1 MTSTSGG
8 EAIVSG
14 LVAHGVD
21 TVFGLPGAQIYGLF
35 DAFQQAQL
43 KVIGARHEQA
53 CGYKAYGS
61 VRSTGRPGVFSVVPG
76 PGVLNAGAALLT
88 AFGSNEPVLCLTGQ
102 VPTQYLGKGRGHL
115 HEMPDQ
121 LATLRSFV
129 KWADRIEYPDA
140 APTLVS
146 RAFQEMLSGRRGP
159 AALEM
164 PWGVFTQRAE
174 TGGANPFD
182 PFPAPQ
188 PDPERVRAAAAL
200 ITASRT
206 PMIFVGSGAIHARD
220 EILELAELIDAPVVA
235 FRSGRG
241 IVSNAH
247 ELGLTMAAA
256 YRLWPK
262 TDLMIGIGTRMELPA
277 SSFRWPFQPDGLKSI
292 RIDIDP
298 AEMRRLTPDAAVISD
313 AQAGTREVL
322 AAVRKIGYKK
332 TGGRRDAIRDASAS
346 ALQEIQKVQPQMAYL
361 NILREVL
368 PHNAIV
374 TDELSQVGFASWYG
388 FPIYQPRTFITS
400 GYQGTLG
407 SGFPTALGAKVA
419 NPDRPVVAI
428 TGDGGF
434 MFGVQELATAVQ
446 FNIAV
451 VVLVFNNNAYGNVR
465 RDQRE
470 RFDGRV
476 VASDLVNPDF
486 VKLAESF
493 GVGAA
498 RVTSPDQFR
507 PALEKALA
515 DGGPYVIAIEV
526 PTDSEV
532 SPWAFIHPAHL
543 YAACLPLSH
552 CGGVWTRC
560 AASRTGE
567 GSVSADRDPS
577 SGALCAPPSPTRGEG
592 TYSATN
598 VTVSA
603 TLAREVR

>member
-1 MTSTSGG
+1 LDHDMITMTGG

-21 TVFGLPGAQIYGLF
+21 TVFGLPGAQVYGLF
-35 DAFQQAQL
+35 DAFHQAQL

-53 CGYKAYGS
+53 CGYIAFGYA
-61 VRSTGRPGVFSVVPG
+61 RSSGRPGVFSVVPG
-76 PGVLNAGAALLT
+76 PGVLNAGAAMLT

-102 VPTQYLGKGRGHL
+102 VPTQFLGKGRGHL

-121 LATLRSFV
+121 LATLRTFV
-129 KWADRIEYPDA
+129 KWAERIEYPGV
-140 APTLVS
+140 APTLVA
-146 RAFQEMLSGRRGP
+146 RAFQEMRSGRPGP
-159 AALEM
+159 VALEM
-164 PWGVFTQRAE
+164 PWDVFTLRAE
-174 TGGANPFD
+174 TGTATVFNPF
-182 PFPAPQ
+182 PPPQ
-188 PDPERVRAAAAL
+188 PDPDRVREAATL
-200 ITASRT
+200 VTASKR
-206 PMIFVGSGAIHARD
+206 PMIFVGSGAIDAR
-220 EILELAELIDAPVVA
+220 EGILELAEMIDAPVVP

-256 YRLWPK
+256 YKLWPQ

-277 SSFRWPFQPDGLKSI
+277 SSFRWPFQPQGLKSI

-298 AEMRRLTPDAAVISD
+298 AEMRRLTPDVAVVSD
-313 AQAGTREVL
+313 AKAGTRDLL
-322 AAVRKIGYKK
+322 AAVSKAGYRK
-332 TGGRRDAIRDASAS
+332 TSGRRAAIREATA
-346 ALQEIQKVQPQMAYL
+346 AAQQEIQKVQPQMAYL

-368 PHNAIV
+368 PSNAIV

-388 FPIYQPRTFITS
+388 FPVYEPRTFITS

-434 MFGVQELATAVQ
+434 MFGVAELATAVQ
-446 FNIAV
+446 FNIGV
-451 VVLVFNNNAYGNVR
+451 VTLVFNNNSYGNVR
-465 RDQRE
+465 RDQRT

-493 GVGAA
+493 GVAA
-498 RVTSPDQFR
+498 SRVTSPDHFR

-515 DGGPYVIAIEV
+515 AGAPYLIAIEI
-526 PTDSEV
+526 PKDSETT
-532 SPWAFIHPAHL
+532 PWTFIHPAM
-543 YAACLPLSH
+543 P
-552 CGGVWTRC
+552 
-560 AASRTGE
+560 
-567 GSVSADRDPS
+567 
-577 SGALCAPPSPTRGEG
+577 
-592 TYSATN
+592 
-598 VTVSA
+598 
-603 TLAREVR
+603 

>member
-1 MTSTSGG
+1 MTVSSGG

-14 LVAHGVD
+14 LVAHGID

-53 CGYKAYGS
+53 CGYMAYGYA
-61 VRSTGRPGVFSVVPG
+61 RSSGRPGVFSVVPG
-76 PGVLNAGAALLT
+76 PGLLNAGAAMLT

-102 VPTQYLGKGRGHL
+102 VPTQFLGKGRGHL

-121 LATLRSFV
+121 LATLRTFV
-129 KWADRIEYPDA
+129 KWAERIEYPDN
-140 APTLVS
+140 APAMVS
-146 RAFQEMLSGRRGP
+146 RAFQEMMSGRRGP
-159 AALEM
+159 VALEM
-164 PWGVFTQRAE
+164 PWDVFTQRAE
-174 TGGANPFD
+174 VGAARAFE

-188 PDPERVRAAAAL
+188 PDPDRIKSAAAL
-200 ITASRT
+200 IAASKR
-206 PMIFVGSGAIHARD
+206 PMIFVGSGAIDARE

-256 YRLWPK
+256 YRLWPT
-262 TDLMIGIGTRMELPA
+262 TDLMIGIGTRLELPTM
-277 SSFRWPFQPDGLKSI
+277 SRWPFRPDGLKSV

-298 AEMRRLTPDAAVISD
+298 SEMRRFTPDVAVISD
-313 AQAGTREVL
+313 ARAGTREL
-322 AAVRKIGYKK
+322 RAAVSRAGYKK
-332 TGGRRDAIRDASAS
+332 TSGRRAAIREASAA

-368 PHNAIV
+368 PEDAIV

-419 NPDRPVVAI
+419 NPDRTVVAI

-451 VVLVFNNNAYGNVR
+451 VTLVFNNNAYGNVR
-465 RDQRE
+465 RDQIQ

-498 RVTSPDQFR
+498 RVTSPDTFR
-507 PALEKALA
+507 AALEKALA
-515 DGGPYVIAIEV
+515 HGGPYLIDVEV
-526 PTDSEV
+526 QRDSEV
-532 SPWAFIHPAHL
+532 TPWTFIHPAR
-543 YAACLPLSH
+543 P
-552 CGGVWTRC
+552 
-560 AASRTGE
+560 
-567 GSVSADRDPS
+567 
-577 SGALCAPPSPTRGEG
+577 
-592 TYSATN
+592 
-598 VTVSA
+598 
-603 TLAREVR
+603 

>member
-8 EAIVSG
+8 EAIVGG

-21 TVFGLPGAQIYGLF
+21 TVFGLPGAQTYGLF

-53 CGYKAYGS
+53 CGYMAFGYA
-61 VRSTGRPGVFSVVPG
+61 RSTGRPGVFSVVPG
-76 PGVLNAGAALLT
+76 PGLLNAGAALLT
-88 AFGSNEPVLCLTGQ
+88 AFGCNEPVLCLTGQ
-102 VPTQYLGKGRGHL
+102 VPTPFLGKGRGHL

-140 APTLVS
+140 APAMVS
-146 RAFQEMLSGRRGP
+146 RAFQEMMSGRRGP
-159 AALEM
+159 VALEM
-164 PWGVFTQRAE
+164 PWDVFTERTE
-174 TGGANPFD
+174 VSPVRPFD
-182 PFPAPQ
+182 RFPAPQ
-188 PDPERVRAAAAL
+188 PDSERVKAAAAL
-200 ITASRT
+200 VAASRA
-206 PMIFVGSGAIHARD
+206 PMIFVGSGAIEAAD

-256 YRLWPK
+256 YRLWAA
-262 TDLMIGIGTRMELPA
+262 TDLMIGIGTRLELPTM
-277 SSFRWPFQPDGLKSI
+277 SRWPYRPDGLKSV

-298 AEMRRLTPDAAVISD
+298 VEMRRFTPDAAIIAD
-313 AQAGTREVL
+313 ARAGTSALL
-322 AAVRKIGYKK
+322 AAVRSRGYARSS
-332 TGGRRDAIRDASAS
+332 GRRAAIREASAA
-346 ALQEIQKVQPQMAYL
+346 ALQEIQQVQPQMAYL
-361 NILREVL
+361 NILRAVL
-368 PHNAIV
+368 PENAIV

-388 FPIYQPRTFITS
+388 FPVYQPRTFITS

-407 SGFPTALGAKVA
+407 SGFATALGAKVA
-419 NPDRPVVAI
+419 HPDRPVVAI

-446 FNIAV
+446 FRIGV
-451 VVLVFNNNAYGNVR
+451 VTLVFNNNAYGNVR

-470 RFDGRV
+470 RFGGRV

-486 VKLAESF
+486 VRLAESF

-498 RVTSPDQFR
+498 RVTSPATFR
-507 PALEKALA
+507 AALEKALA
-515 DGGPYVIAIEV
+515 DGGPYLIDVEI

-532 SPWAFIHPAHL
+532 SPWTFIHPAK
-543 YAACLPLSH
+543 P
-552 CGGVWTRC
+552 
-560 AASRTGE
+560 
-567 GSVSADRDPS
+567 
-577 SGALCAPPSPTRGEG
+577 
-592 TYSATN
+592 
-598 VTVSA
+598 
-603 TLAREVR
+603 

>member
-1 MTSTSGG
+1 MTSMTGG

-14 LVAHGVD
+14 LVAHGVN

-35 DAFQQAQL
+35 DAFHQAQL

-53 CGYKAYGS
+53 CGYMAYGYA
-61 VRSTGRPGVFSVVPG
+61 RSSGRPGVFSVVPG

-102 VPTQYLGKGRGHL
+102 VPTQFFGKGRGHL

-121 LATLRSFV
+121 LATLRTFV
-129 KWADRIEYPDA
+129 KWADRIEYPDGA
-140 APTLVS
+140 QTAVS

-164 PWGVFTQRAE
+164 PWDVFTQRADA
-174 TGGANPFD
+174 GLAKPYD
-182 PFPAPQ
+182 PFPAPL
-188 PDPERVRAAAAL
+188 PDSDRIKAAAAL
-200 ITASRT
+200 IAGSTR
-206 PMIFVGSGAIHARD
+206 PMIFVGSGAIHARE
-220 EILELAELIDAPVVA
+220 EILELAEMIDAPVVA

-256 YRLWPK
+256 YRLWPQ
-262 TDLMIGIGTRMELPA
+262 TDLMIGIGTRLELPTM
-277 SSFRWPFQPDGLKSI
+277 SRWPFRPEGLKSI

-298 AEMRRLTPDAAVISD
+298 VEMRRLPPDVAVVTD
-313 AQAGTREVL
+313 AKAGTRDLL
-322 AAVRKIGYKK
+322 AAISKAGTKK
-332 TGGRRDAIRDASAS
+332 TSGRRAVIREASTA
-346 ALQEIQKVQPQMAYL
+346 AHKEIQKVQPQMAYL

-368 PHNAIV
+368 PDDAIV

-434 MFGVQELATAVQ
+434 MFAVQELATAVQ
-446 FNIAV
+446 FNIGV
-451 VVLVFNNNAYGNVR
+451 VTLVFNNNAYGNVR
-465 RDQRE
+465 RDQLQ

-493 GVGAA
+493 GVAAA
-498 RVTSPDQFR
+498 RVTSPDHFR
-507 PALEKALA
+507 AALEKALGA
-515 DGGPYVIAIEV
+515 GGPSLIAIEV
-526 PTDSEV
+526 PKDSEV
-532 SPWAFIHPAHL
+532 SPWTFIHPAR
-543 YAACLPLSH
+543 P
-552 CGGVWTRC
+552 
-560 AASRTGE
+560 
-567 GSVSADRDPS
+567 
-577 SGALCAPPSPTRGEG
+577 
-592 TYSATN
+592 
-598 VTVSA
+598 
-603 TLAREVR
+603 

>member
-1 MTSTSGG
+1 LEETMTSSTGG

-53 CGYKAYGS
+53 CGYMAYGYS
-61 VRSTGRPGVFSVVPG
+61 RSTGRPGVFSVVPG

-102 VPTQYLGKGRGHL
+102 VPTAFLGKGRGHL

-121 LATLRSFV
+121 LATLRTFV

-140 APTLVS
+140 APALVS

-159 AALEM
+159 VALEM
-164 PWGVFTQRAE
+164 PWDVFTQRAE
-174 TGGANPFD
+174 TGPSKPFD

-188 PDPERVRAAAAL
+188 PDPERVKAAAAL
-200 ITASRT
+200 IAGSKT

-298 AEMRRLTPDAAVISD
+298 SEMRRLAPDAAVVAD
-313 AQAGTREVL
+313 ARAGTSDLL
-322 AAVRKIGYKK
+322 AAVRKAGYRK
-332 TGGRRDAIRDASAS
+332 TSGRRAAIREASAA
-346 ALQEIQKVQPQMAYL
+346 ALEQIQKIQPQMAYL

-368 PHNAIV
+368 PSNAIV

-388 FPIYQPRTFITS
+388 FPIYEPRTFITS

-434 MFGVQELATAVQ
+434 MFAAAELATAVQ
-446 FNIAV
+446 FNIGV
-451 VVLVFNNNAYGNVR
+451 VTLVFNNNAYGNVR
-465 RDQRE
+465 RDQRT

-476 VASDLVNPDF
+476 VAADLVNPDF

-493 GVGAA
+493 GVAA
-498 RVTSPDQFR
+498 SRVTSPDHFR

-515 DGGPYVIAIEV
+515 HGGPYLIAVEV
-526 PTDSEV
+526 PRDSEV
-532 SPWAFIHPAHL
+532 TPWTFIHP
-543 YAACLPLSH
+543 
-552 CGGVWTRC
+552 
-560 AASRTGE
+560 SRG
-567 GSVSADRDPS
+567 
-577 SGALCAPPSPTRGEG
+577 
-592 TYSATN
+592 
-598 VTVSA
+598 
-603 TLAREVR
+603 

>member
-1 MTSTSGG
+1 MPQNSGG

-35 DAFQQAQL
+35 DAFHQAQL

-53 CGYKAYGS
+53 CGYMAFGYARAS
-61 VRSTGRPGVFSVVPG
+61 GRPGVFSVVPG

-88 AFGSNEPVLCLTGQ
+88 AFGCNEPVLCLTGQ
-102 VPTQYLGKGRGHL
+102 VPTAFLGKGRGHL

-121 LATLRSFV
+121 LATLRTFV
-129 KWADRIEYPDA
+129 KWAERIEYPA
-140 APTLVS
+140 SAPALVA

-159 AALEM
+159 ASLEM
-164 PWGVFTQRAE
+164 PWDVFTQKAE
-174 TGGANPFD
+174 VGAPEVFD
-182 PFPAPQ
+182 LLPAPP
-188 PDPERVRAAAAL
+188 PDPDRVKSAAAL
-200 ITASRT
+200 IAASKT
-206 PMIFVGSGAIHARD
+206 PMIFVGSGAVHAGD

-247 ELGLTMAAA
+247 ELGQTMAAA
-256 YRLWPK
+256 YRLWPD
-262 TDLMIGIGTRMELPA
+262 TDLMIGIGTRLELPA
-277 SSFRWPFQPDGLKSI
+277 MTRWPFLPEKLKSI

-298 AEMRRLTPDAAVISD
+298 SEMRRYTPDAGIVAD
-313 AQAGTREVL
+313 AKSGTSEL
-322 AAVRKIGYKK
+322 LSAVRKIGYVK
-332 TGGRRDAIRDASAS
+332 TSGRRTAIREASAA
-346 ALQEIQKVQPQMAYL
+346 ALQEIQKIQPQMAYL

-368 PHNAIV
+368 PPNAIV

-388 FPIYQPRTFITS
+388 FPVYEPRTFITS

-419 NPDRPVVAI
+419 HPDRPVVAI

-434 MFGVQELATAVQ
+434 MFGVQELSTAVQ
-446 FNIAV
+446 FKIGV
-451 VVLVFNNNAYGNVR
+451 VVLVFNNNSYGNVR

-498 RVTSPDQFR
+498 RVTSPDHFR

-515 DGGPYVIAIEV
+515 DGGPYLIDIEV
-526 PTDSEV
+526 PRDSEV
-532 SPWAFIHPAHL
+532 SPWAFIHPAK
-543 YAACLPLSH
+543 P
-552 CGGVWTRC
+552 
-560 AASRTGE
+560 
-567 GSVSADRDPS
+567 
-577 SGALCAPPSPTRGEG
+577 
-592 TYSATN
+592 
-598 VTVSA
+598 
-603 TLAREVR
+603 

>member
-1 MTSTSGG
+1 MTSSSGG

-35 DAFQQAQL
+35 DGFHQAQL

-53 CGYKAYGS
+53 CGYMAFGYA
-61 VRSTGRPGVFSVVPG
+61 RSSGRPGVFSVVPG
-76 PGVLNAGAALLT
+76 PGVLNSSAALLT
-88 AFGSNEPVLCLTGQ
+88 ALGCNEPVLCLTGQ
-102 VPTQYLGKGRGHL
+102 VPTTFLGKGRGHL

-129 KWADRIEYPDA
+129 KWADRIEYPDN
-140 APTLVS
+140 APALVS

-159 AALEM
+159 VALEM
-164 PWGVFTQRAE
+164 PWDVFTQRAE
-174 TGGANPFD
+174 VGAAKPFD
-182 PFPAPQ
+182 RFPAPR
-188 PDPERVRAAAAL
+188 PDPDRIKAAAAL
-200 ITASRT
+200 IAGSKA
-206 PMIFVGSGAIHARD
+206 PMIFVGSGAIEARG
-220 EILELAELIDAPVVA
+220 EILELAEMIDAPVVA

-256 YRLWPK
+256 YKLWPH

-277 SSFRWPFQPDGLKSI
+277 SGFRWPFQPPGLKSI

-298 AEMRRLTPDAAVISD
+298 SEMRRLTPDAAVVAD
-313 AQAGTREVL
+313 AQAGTRDLL
-322 AAVRKIGYKK
+322 AAVSKAGYKK
-332 TGGRRDAIRDASAS
+332 STGRRATIRDASAA
-346 ALQEIQKVQPQMAYL
+346 ALQEIQKIQPQMAYL

-368 PHNAIV
+368 PSDAIV

-388 FPIYQPRTFITS
+388 FPVYQPRTFITS

-419 NPDRPVVAI
+419 NPDKPVVAI

-446 FNIAV
+446 YNIGV
-451 VVLVFNNNAYGNVR
+451 VTLVFNNNAYGNVR

-470 RFDGRV
+470 RFEGRV

-498 RVTSPDQFR
+498 RVTSPDRFR
-507 PALEKALA
+507 PALERALA

-532 SPWAFIHPAHL
+532 SPWAFIHPAK
-543 YAACLPLSH
+543 P
-552 CGGVWTRC
+552 
-560 AASRTGE
+560 
-567 GSVSADRDPS
+567 
-577 SGALCAPPSPTRGEG
+577 
-592 TYSATN
+592 
-598 VTVSA
+598 
-603 TLAREVR
+603 

>member
-1 MTSTSGG
+1 MEKTMTSTSGG
-8 EAIVSG
+8 EAIVNG

-35 DAFQQAQL
+35 DAFHQAQL

-53 CGYKAYGS
+53 CGYMAFGYA
-61 VRSTGRPGVFSVVPG
+61 RSSGRPGVFSVVPG
-76 PGVLNAGAALLT
+76 PGVLNAGAAMLT
-88 AFGSNEPVLCLTGQ
+88 AYGCNEPVLCLTGQ
-102 VPTQYLGKGRGHL
+102 VPTAYLGKRRGHL

-129 KWADRIEYPDA
+129 KWADRIEYPDT
-140 APTLVS
+140 APAMVS

-159 AALEM
+159 VALEM
-164 PWGVFTQRAE
+164 PWDVFTQRADV
-174 TGGANPFD
+174 GPSKPFELL
-182 PFPAPQ
+182 PAPR
-188 PDPERVRAAAAL
+188 PDSARIEAAAAL
-200 ITASRT
+200 ISASKT
-206 PMIFVGSGAIHARD
+206 PMIFVGSGAIDARD

-247 ELGLTMAAA
+247 ELGLTMASA
-256 YRLWPK
+256 YKLWPR
-262 TDLMIGIGTRMELPA
+262 TDLMIGIGTRMELPTT
-277 SSFRWPFQPDGLKSI
+277 FRWPFRPDGLKSI

-298 AEMRRLTPDAAVISD
+298 SEMRRLTVDASVVAD
-313 AQAGTREVL
+313 AQAGTRDLL
-322 AAVRKIGYKK
+322 AAVRKRGYGK
-332 TGGRRDAIRDASAS
+332 TSGRRAAIREVSA
-346 ALQEIQKVQPQMAYL
+346 ATLEEIQSVQPQMAYL

-368 PHNAIV
+368 PSNAIV

-388 FPIYQPRTFITS
+388 FPVYQPRTFITS

-434 MFGVQELATAVQ
+434 LFGVQELATAVQ
-446 FNIAV
+446 FKIGV
-451 VVLVFNNNAYGNVR
+451 VTLVFNNNAYGNVR

-470 RFDGRV
+470 HFDGRV
-476 VASDLVNPDF
+476 VAADLVNPDF
-486 VKLAESF
+486 VRLAESF
-493 GVGAA
+493 GVKAA

-515 DGGPYVIAIEV
+515 DGGPYLIDIEV

-532 SPWAFIHPAHL
+532 SPWKFIHPAK
-543 YAACLPLSH
+543 P
-552 CGGVWTRC
+552 
-560 AASRTGE
+560 
-567 GSVSADRDPS
+567 
-577 SGALCAPPSPTRGEG
+577 
-592 TYSATN
+592 
-598 VTVSA
+598 
-603 TLAREVR
+603 

>member
-1 MTSTSGG
+1 MTLAITSSSGG

-53 CGYKAYGS
+53 CGYMAYGYA
-61 VRSTGRPGVFSVVPG
+61 RSTGRPGVFSVVPG

-88 AFGSNEPVLCLTGQ
+88 ALGSNEPVLCLTGQ
-102 VPTQYLGKGRGHL
+102 VPTPFLGKGRGHL

-121 LATLRSFV
+121 LATLRTFV
-129 KWADRIEYPDA
+129 KWADRIEYPGT
-140 APTLVS
+140 APALVS

-159 AALEM
+159 VALEM
-164 PWGVFTQRAE
+164 PWDVFTQRAE
-174 TGGANPFD
+174 TAPSKPFD
-182 PFPAPQ
+182 PFPAPL
-188 PDPERVRAAAAL
+188 PDTARVRAAADLVAG
-200 ITASRT
+200 SKT
-206 PMIFVGSGAIHARD
+206 PMIFVRSGAIHARD

-256 YRLWPK
+256 YKLWPQ
-262 TDLMIGIGTRMELPA
+262 TDLMIGIGTRMELPTM
-277 SSFRWPFQPDGLKSI
+277 FRWPFQPDGLKSV

-298 AEMRRLTPDAAVISD
+298 SEMRRYTPDAAVISD
-313 AQAGTREVL
+313 AKAGTIELL
-322 AAVRKIGYKK
+322 AAIRKNGYTK
-332 TGGRRDAIRDASAS
+332 TRGRRAAIRDASAT
-346 ALQEIQKVQPQMAYL
+346 ALREIQQVQPQMAYL

-368 PHNAIV
+368 PHDAIV

-388 FPIYQPRTFITS
+388 FPVYEPRTFITS

-407 SGFPTALGAKVA
+407 AGFPTALGAKVA
-419 NPDRPVVAI
+419 HPDRPVVAI

-446 FNIAV
+446 FNIGV

-465 RDQRE
+465 RDQRQH
-470 RFDGRV
+470 FDGRV

-493 GVGAA
+493 GIAAA
-498 RVTSPDQFR
+498 RVTSPEGFR

-515 DGGPYVIAIEV
+515 HGGPYLIEIEV
-526 PTDSEV
+526 PKDSETT
-532 SPWAFIHPAHL
+532 PWTFIHPAK
-543 YAACLPLSH
+543 P
-552 CGGVWTRC
+552 
-560 AASRTGE
+560 
-567 GSVSADRDPS
+567 
-577 SGALCAPPSPTRGEG
+577 
-592 TYSATN
+592 
-598 VTVSA
+598 
-603 TLAREVR
+603 